1 MDPYGKMSGATAP
14 LPCASCGGC
23 LPPPSQS
30 CSLPPGEARAP
41 CPAASLLAENGSSWN
56 SSSGSP
62 DSHPHPQTHHQGG
75 TSPFWTAVFDYEA
88 AADEELTLR
97 RGDLL
102 EVLSKDSTVSGDEG
116 WWTGKIQDKVG
127 IFPSNYVTRR
137 VEGSLQA
144 PGLGLGL
151 VAGGG
156 SDCPLEIDFAELR
169 LEEVIGAG
177 GFGKV
182 YKGVWR
188 GEEVAVKAA
197 RQDPDEDISV
207 TAENVRQEARLFW
220 MLRHPNIIALR
231 GVCLREPNLCL
242 VMEYARGGA
251 LNRALAGRKVP
262 PRVLVNWA
270 VQIATGM
277 DYLHNHT
284 IVPIIHRD
292 LKSSNILILE
302 QGDREDPGGRT
313 LKITDFGLAREWHRT
328 TKMSAA
334 GTYAWMA
341 PEVIKLSL
349 FSKSSDV
356 WSFGVLLWELL
367 TGEVPYREIDALAVA
382 YGVAMSKLTLPI
394 PSTCP
399 EAFAQLLE
407 ECWNPNPRGR
417 PTFDSIL
424 KRLLAIEQS
433 AMFQMPLESFHLL
446 QDDWRAEIQQ
456 MFDELRAK
464 EKELRSWEEALA
476 RAAEEQREQEEQLR
490 RREQELAER
499 EIDIVER
506 ELNIIIH
513 QMYQEKPRVKKR
525 KGHFKKSRL
534 LKLGRDSNRISLP
547 SGFEHK
553 ITVQAS
559 PPSVDKRKQ
568 QGSEST
574 TPPASPGIIPRL
586 RAIRLTPSD
595 GSKTWGRSAV
605 CKKEDLAATKK
616 KGRTWGP
623 SSTHQKERLGG
634 EDRLKSLGEGSKQW
648 SCSAPNLGK
657 SPKHIPMSA
666 GFSSLNE
673 MEENSDSMESPV
685 SQHASEADSNGAL
698 EEGGAAWAGPQDWG
712 SRRCGLR
719 KRSEVVLLSCASLLA
734 AVALGQDL
742 APLGRLQVSQEEAE
756 QREEQRKKREGLFQ
770 RAGRFRRSTSP
781 PSRAMSLSLSHGRH
795 QESILPSLDPSPSV
809 TLLSLSSLSDCN
821 STKSLLPSDPEEPF
835 LTPPSHIPSSQSP
848 AAPAPSHAP
857 LLNPLLDLRAESFK
871 REPNQ
876 SLTPTHVSSASLAVS
891 NRGHRRTP
899 SDGAIRPQAQT
910 MAHRRSPSD
919 GSAPLPANPAAAPPT
934 GSRDSLEI
942 PRLPDPSS
950 LFPPVPRRKAPAP
963 PAPAPPPERDGPE
976 RPKTLEFAPRP
987 RPTPARAPRTDPWRL
1002 GSLSRTLSS
1011 SPGSSCDSPLG
1022 SGGDGGGVTGAGG
1035 AMQAG
1040 QATLLDMDTEGQSQD
1055 CTVPL
1060 CSHAPPPSFCG
1071 QQNS

>member
-1 MDPYGKMSGATAP
+1 M
-14 LPCASCGGC
+14 SCGS
-23 LPPPSQS
+23 SQS
-30 CSLPPGEARAP
+30 PCSNCGCGPARGEGP
-41 CPAASLLAENGSSWN
+41 HSGGAENGSWN
-56 SSSGSP
+56 SSTLSSSSP
-62 DSHPHPQTHHQGG
+62 DCSHHPPAGN
-75 TSPFWTAVFDYEA
+75 PFWTAVFDYEA
-88 AADEELTLR
+88 TADEELTLR
-97 RGDLL
+97 RGDVL
-102 EVLSKDSTVSGDEG
+102 EVLSKDSKVSGDEG
-116 WWTGKIQDKVG
+116 WWTGKIKDKVG
-127 IFPSNYVTRR
+127 IFPSNYVTRDPNYTKIQ
-137 VEGSLQA
+137 GSLLREC
-144 PGLGLGL
+144 P
-151 VAGGG
+151 V
-156 SDCPLEIDFAELR
+156 PLEIDFSQLR
-169 LEEVIGAG
+169 LEEIIGAG

-182 YKGVWR
+182 YKGVWG

-231 GVCLREPNLCL
+231 GVCMREPNLCL

-251 LNRALAGRKVP
+251 LNRALAGKKVP

-277 DYLHNHT
+277 NYLHNET

-302 QGDREDPGGRT
+302 QFENDELSCKT
-313 LKITDFGLAREWHRT
+313 LKITDFGLAREWHKT

-382 YGVAMSKLTLPI
+382 YGVAMNKLTLPI

-399 EAFAQLLE
+399 EPFVRLLE
-407 ECWNPNPRGR
+407 ECWSSNPHSR
-417 PTFDSIL
+417 PSFKTIL
-424 KRLLAIEQS
+424 DQLVSIEQS
-433 AMFQMPLESFHLL
+433 AMFQMPLESFHSL
-446 QDDWRAEIQQ
+446 QEDWKLEIQQ

-476 RAAEEQREQEEQLR
+476 RAAEEQREQEEVLR

-534 LKLGRDSNRISLP
+534 KLGKDGNRISLP

-559 PPSVDKRKQ
+559 PSVDKRKG
-568 QGSEST
+568 QGGSDRT
-574 TPPASPGIIPRL
+574 TPPGSPVIIPRL

-605 CKKEDLAATKK
+605 CKKEELAANKK

-634 EDRLKSLGEGSKQW
+634 EDRLKSLGEGCKQW
-648 SCSAPNLGK
+648 SSSAPNLGK
-657 SPKHIPMSA
+657 SPKHVPMSG
-666 GFSSLNE
+666 GFASLNE
-673 MEENSDSMESPV
+673 MEE
-685 SQHASEADSNGAL
+685 HCEAECPQSRLPLPPGEVDSNGAL
-698 EEGGAAWAGPQDWG
+698 EDSGAPLCGAGYGTPTD
-712 SRRCGLR
+712 SARRCATR
-719 KRSEVVLLSCASLLA
+719 KRSDLLLLGCASLLA
-734 AVALGQDL
+734 SVALGHDL
-742 APLGRLQVSQEEAE
+742 LQLGRQQVSQDE
-756 QREEQRKKREGLFQ
+756 QDAREERKKKEGLFQ

-781 PSRAMSLSLSHGRH
+781 PTTTPGISNCEHLTTFLILIARTSPRLAVCLLLLHSHMSKPPFYLGGECTPCTLSKDGLLCADTRAPSSTRMPILSCPFLLLHTSSFLWGRKQH
-795 QESILPSLDPSPSV
+795 RL
-809 TLLSLSSLSDCN
+809 CN
-821 STKSLLPSDPEEPF
+821 SKSFWCRVYNPVSPTAP
-835 LTPPSHIPSSQSP
+835 TSSSPCPP
-848 AAPAPSHAP
+848 A
-857 LLNPLLDLRAESFK
+857 
-871 REPNQ
+871 
-876 SLTPTHVSSASLAVS
+876 
-891 NRGHRRTP
+891 
-899 SDGAIRPQAQT
+899 
-910 MAHRRSPSD
+910 
-919 GSAPLPANPAAAPPT
+919 
-934 GSRDSLEI
+934 GSRDPLEF
-942 PRLPDPSS
+942 PRLPDPAT
-950 LFPPVPRRKAPAP
+950 LFPGVLRHKPT
-963 PAPAPPPERDGPE
+963 PERDGAALE

-987 RPTPARAPRTDPWRL
+987 RPTVARARIDPWKLVSL
-1002 GSLSRTLSS
+1002 GRTHSS

-1022 SGGDGGGVTGAGG
+1022 SGEGTR
-1035 AMQAG
+1035 Q
-1040 QATLLDMDTEGQSQD
+1040 TLLDMDMEGQSQD
-1055 CTVPL
+1055 STVPL
-1060 CSHAPPPSFCG
+1060 CGQHATLCG
-1071 QQNS
+1071 HHFS